1 MKKLEKLILIL
12 FLGLALNSCGTPN
25 VDTVNSNSE
34 NNEIK
39 EVLENY
45 DIYSQIDPVLSEF
58 NKKISENTIDKDY
71 NIEFSNTQTTAGF
84 IALENRYI
92 EIWKAKINEDL
103 PKLLS
108 KLSDGDADVFLEAQN
123 DWEKQLNSTSEADYS
138 VLNGENSNIL
148 GSSFEYTWKSNIREQ
163 YRKRAIHLEYLI
175 YLLEKGDQF

>member
-58 NKKISENTIDKDY
+58 NKK
-71 NIEFSNTQTTAGF
+71 
-84 IALENRYI
+84 
-92 EIWKAKINEDL
+92 
-103 PKLLS
+103 
-108 KLSDGDADVFLEAQN
+108 FL
-123 DWEKQLNSTSEADYS
+123 KTL
-138 VLNGENSNIL
+138 
-148 GSSFEYTWKSNIREQ
+148 
-163 YRKRAIHLEYLI
+163 
-175 YLLEKGDQF
+175 